1 MREVL
6 MVKKTIDKKKP
17 IGQKIRSMREKKK
30 ITLEELSDRTGL
42 TSARLSDIEE
52 GIGFAPVGDILKIA
66 RALTIDPGEL
76 LQGGKDRE
84 KELEKKRIRDFKQR
98 EEAYQYEVLTP
109 QATKSHL
116 RAFKVTIPANS
127 EHPGVRYQH
136 EGEEFVY
143 TLKGEVEIQVGH
155 KKYCLKKEQTLHFD
169 SGIHHLL
176 KNPGNTNTVLIVTI
190 YTP

>member
-1 MREVL
+1 MRG
-6 MVKKTIDKKKP
+6 KK
-17 IGQKIRSMREKKK
+17 R

-42 TSARLSDIEE
+42 PVSRLSGIEE
-52 GIGFAPVGDILKIA
+52 GVGFAPVGDILKIA

-76 LQGGKDRE
+76 LQGGEDRE

-109 QATKSHL
+109 QAIKSHL
-116 RAFKVTIPANS
+116 RAFKVTIPARS

-136 EGEEFVY
+136 DGEEFVY

-155 KKYCLKKEQTLHFD
+155 KKYRLKKDQSLHFD

-176 KNPGNTNTVLIVTI
+176 KNPGNTATVLIVTI